1 MSEFHR
7 LLQRQLKRHMP
18 AGAAPT
24 PEQLEAFIQE
34 VNESY
39 RLYESNRELIEHAM
53 RLGNVEL
60 QEKNEQLIADKEKQD
75 KVIARL
81 REAVSKASP
90 ELANAQED
98 DLMRVAEVLVQAVEQ
113 QKLVEENLNK
123 ARQAAE
129 DSLEARKLFLANI
142 SHEIRTPMNAISG
155 MALLLAESDLT
166 PQQHDY
172 VNAIINS
179 AEGLMVIIN
188 DVLDMSKMESGK
200 FSLESIDFG
209 LDKLTQSILRGM
221 SVKAKEKKIQ
231 LRYEQDFQVAPFLKG
246 DPTRLS
252 QVLTNLISNAIKFT
266 HEGGVTLGVA
276 LLEESKDGQQIEF
289 SVTDTGIG
297 IDQDKLDTI
306 FENFTQEDN
315 TITRKYGG
323 TGLGLSISKSIVE
336 LMGGELKVSS
346 KKGEGSRFSFIITLP
361 VGEEVSESRQS
372 VIAHKNLE
380 RARILLVE
388 DNELN
393 RFLAI
398 TLLTKWN
405 ARIDSVNNGLEAL
418 EYLKNQTTDLVL
430 MDLQMPEMDG
440 FRATYELRNTL
451 KIKTPIIA
459 LTANA
464 LESERQKCLS
474 WGMNDYVSKPYHPEA
489 LFGAIQKCLVLN
501 GATQKTEVNTS
512 ALFSLTK
519 VFGMYDGN
527 KTHVVKTAEV
537 FLRQARLDLSAMK
550 DALNQREYKDVKAL
564 LHKMGPGIA
573 LFDIQE
579 ILDLFELIR
588 KAADNRNAD
597 QLASHVA
604 HVERALLRVE
614 DGLLQELPEMQR

>member
-1 MSEFHR
+1 MADIHR
-7 LLQRQLKRHMP
+7 LLQRQLKRHIP
-18 AGAAPT
+18 AGSVLT
-24 PEQLEAFIQE
+24 QEQLDAFIQE
-34 VNESY
+34 VDQSY

-53 RLGNVEL
+53 RLGNEEL
-60 QEKNEQLIADKEKQD
+60 QEKNEQLKADKEKQD

-90 ELANAQED
+90 DLSDAGED
-98 DLMRVAEVLVQAVEQ
+98 DLMRVAEVLVQAVEA
-113 QKLVEENLNK
+113 QKLVEENLDK

-155 MALLLAESDLT
+155 MAILLAESDLT

-172 VNAIINS
+172 VNAIITS

-209 LDKLTQSILRGM
+209 LDKLTQTILRGM
-221 SVKAKEKKIQ
+221 SLKAKEKKIN
-231 LRYEQDFQVAPFLKG
+231 LRHEQDFQVAPFLKG
-246 DPTRLS
+246 DPTRLT

-266 HEGGVTLGVA
+266 HEGSVTLGVA
-276 LLEESKDGQQIEF
+276 LQKESAEGQLVEF
-289 SVTDTGIG
+289 SITDTGIG
-297 IDQDKLDTI
+297 IDQDKLDKI

-336 LMGGELKVSS
+336 LMGGELTVTS
-346 KKGEGSRFSFIITLP
+346 KKGQGSRFSFSILLP
-361 VGEEVSESRQS
+361 VGSEVNESRQS
-372 VIAHKNLE
+372 VFAHKDLQ
-380 RARILLVE
+380 RTRILLVE

-405 ARIDSVNNGLEAL
+405 ARIDSVNNGLEAV
-418 EYLKNQTTDLVL
+418 EYLKNNVADVIL

-440 FRATYELRNTL
+440 FRATHEVRHKL
-451 KIKTPIIA
+451 KLNTPIIA

-464 LESERQKCLS
+464 LESERQKCLES
-474 WGMNDYVSKPYHPEA
+474 GMSDYVSKPYHPEV
-489 LFGAIQKCLVLN
+489 LFGAIQKCLAQGSSPVVSKN
-501 GATQKTEVNTS
+501 STP
-512 ALFSLTK
+512 LFSLEK
-519 VFGMYDGN
+519 IYSMYDGN
-527 KTHVVKTAEV
+527 KTHVIKTAEV
-537 FLRQARLDLSAMK
+537 FIRQAKVDLNAMK
-550 DALNQREYKDVKAL
+550 DALKQRDFKDVKAL

-573 LFDIQE
+573 IFDIHE
-579 ILDLFELIR
+579 ILDQFELIR
-588 KAADNRNAD
+588 KAADNRNSD
-597 QLASHVA
+597 QLASHIT
-604 HVERALLRVE
+604 HVERALQRVE
-614 DGLLQELPEMQR
+614 EGLHTELPELAK